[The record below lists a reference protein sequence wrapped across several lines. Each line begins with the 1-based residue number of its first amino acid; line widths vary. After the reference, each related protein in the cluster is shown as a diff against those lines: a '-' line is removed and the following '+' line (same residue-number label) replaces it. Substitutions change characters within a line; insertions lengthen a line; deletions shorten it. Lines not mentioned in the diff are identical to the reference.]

1 MPAIPPP
8 ASGADILRFL
18 PTHGDG
24 RYLGIEIGARHATDE
39 LGLSASCCPPD
50 DPATI
55 PGSSPQPWCR
65 CPKAA
70 LPGGRPPRPVR
81 GGRYKATAGYL
92 TVWRQLMQGDRL
104 LISMA
109 TTGA

>member
-8 ASGADILRFL
+8 ASAADILRFL

-55 PGSSPQPWCR
+55 PG
-65 CPKAA
+65 
-70 LPGGRPPRPVR
+70 
-81 GGRYKATAGYL
+81 
-92 TVWRQLMQGDRL
+92 
-104 LISMA
+104 
-109 TTGA
+109 